1 MKRKKNYAVVTVVLL
16 LVMMLSITGFAEDLT
31 VEVIDG
37 TEEVTEEITE
47 EGVTATI
54 VVDGEEEIVLT
65 VDAEG
70 KIISADYAK
79 DLNEEE
85 DTEEDNPLADLVD
98 KTLLEGLEALNDT
111 EESMAYSVTIYS
123 DDNELIDWLEQLLEE
138 KFGEWIE
145 IDSIKLVDL
154 DNPNALRFMM
164 AQELGITPGKMNLL
178 EKLGKGYG
186 EDALIYYAAW
196 AEKSVKEI
204 MAAVKEER
212 KGSEEVT
219 ASITEETQTENSN
232 KPVKAPKTNNGKGN
246 KK

>member
-1 MKRKKNYAVVTVVLL
+1 MKRKKNYAVVTMVLL

-31 VEVIDG
+31 VEVIEDV
-37 TEEVTEEITE
+37 TEEEVTEVITE
-47 EGVTATI
+47 EAVTATI
-54 VVDGEEEIVLT
+54 IVEGEDEIVLT
-65 VDAEG
+65 VDDEG
-70 KIISADYAK
+70 TILTADYAK
-79 DLNEEE
+79 DLEEE
-85 DTEEDNPLADLVD
+85 EVDVNPLADLVD
-98 KTLLEGLEALNDT
+98 KPLKEGLEALNDS
-111 EESMAYSVTIYS
+111 EGSIAYSVTIYS
-123 DDNELIDWLEQLLEE
+123 DDNELTDLLEAYLKE
-138 KFGEWIE
+138 AFGEWIE
-145 IDSIKLVDL
+145 IDSIKMVDS
-154 DNPNALRFMM
+154 DNPNAMRFIM

-186 EDALIYYAAW
+186 EDELIDYAEW